1 MSHKRKKEEMQE
13 IKIGRSSSNDI
24 VINDSSVSRLHASI
38 MIDGV
43 SMFVVDHGSTNG
55 TYINGLRIRGRHPL
69 KNDDILKVGN
79 SLVPWKHTISGK
91 PKDSGIKND
100 VSPPETVQPPKP
112 PAPNSYHPPYIPPKQ
127 TSSIP
132 FIIIGVLALMLI
144 VGGVVFSDIMPARWL
159 KYMIS
164 PAKPTVVRN
173 SKQEYSDFESF
184 DYQKG
189 VKAKII
195 NNGSEGY
202 VKIKTILYECDK
214 TYTRETTIKIKSGDT
229 YDHEVIFNEVELLN
243 DCTYR
248 SEIVATAT
256 F

>member
-1 MSHKRKKEEMQE
+1 MKE

-24 VINDSSVSRLHASI
+24 VINESSVSRLHASI
-38 MIDGV
+38 MVDGENIY
-43 SMFVVDHGSTNG
+43 VVDHGSTNG

-79 SLVPWKHTISGK
+79 SLVPWKNSLSGK
-91 PKDSGIKND
+91 PKDSGMKREPQPHVPQSPTPP
-100 VSPPETVQPPKP
+100 VSNP
-112 PAPNSYHPPYIPPKQ
+112 YHPPYTPPKQ
-127 TSSIP
+127 TSSAP
-132 FIIIGVLALMLI
+132 FFIIGGVALMLI
-144 VGGVVFSDIMPARWL
+144 IAFFIFSDTMPARWV

-164 PAKPTVVRN
+164 PAKPTVERN
-173 SKQEYSDFESF
+173 SKEVHSGFENF

-214 TYTRETTIKIKSGDT
+214 RYTRETTVKIKSGDA

-243 DCTYR
+243 DCTSYR
-248 SEIVATAT
+248 SEIIATAT
-256 F
+256 Y